1 MFARRH
7 MLAGAT
13 ALLATGPGRAAG
25 FPDRAL
31 RLVVSSAPGASLDT
45 LARILAPA
53 LSARLGQTVVVENQG
68 GANGLLAAQLVARA
82 EPDGHTLLL
91 TGDAIVLASLA
102 QPQAGIGFDT
112 AFAPVTQAVRAAQI
126 LVTHPAAPFHD
137 IAGYVAAVKARP
149 GALNIGLPAQ
159 GGIAQVVHEMLG
171 RRLGGLAVEYVGY
184 RGGGPAIADL
194 LARSLDALVITLPA
208 ITEYVRQGSILPLAV
223 STATRDPALPEVP
236 SLAETV
242 APGFDVDSWQGVLA
256 PARTPDAVV
265 AQLHAALAAVLAEP
279 ALAGRLTGLGFAI
292 TALGPAAFR
301 ARARAVSEALGPVVR
316 ALGS

>member
-7 MLAGAT
+7 FLAGAAA
-13 ALLATGPGRAAG
+13 ALAARQGHAAG
-25 FPDRAL
+25 FPERSL

-45 LARILAPA
+45 LARILSPA
-53 LSARLGQTVVVENQG
+53 LAIRLGQPVVVENQG
-68 GANGLLAAQLVARA
+68 GANGLLAAQQVARA
-82 EPDGHTLLL
+82 DPDGHTLLL

-102 QPQAGIGFDT
+102 QPQAGIGFET

-126 LVTHPAAPFHD
+126 LVTHPAAPFRD

-159 GGIAQVVHEMLG
+159 GGIAQVVHELLG
-171 RRLGGLAVEYVGY
+171 RQLGGLKVEYVSY

-194 LARSLDALVITLPA
+194 LARSIDALVITLPA
-208 ITEYVRQGSILPLAV
+208 ITEHVRQGSILPLAV
-223 STATRDPALPEVP
+223 STAARDPALPDVP

-256 PARTPDAVV
+256 PARTPAAVV
-265 AQLHAALAAVLAEP
+265 DRLHAAIAAALAEP
-279 ALAGRLTGLGFAI
+279 AVAERLTGLGFAI
-292 TALGPAAFR
+292 TALGPEAFR
-301 ARARAVSEALGPVVR
+301 ARARAVSEALAPVVR
-316 ALGS
+316 ALGV